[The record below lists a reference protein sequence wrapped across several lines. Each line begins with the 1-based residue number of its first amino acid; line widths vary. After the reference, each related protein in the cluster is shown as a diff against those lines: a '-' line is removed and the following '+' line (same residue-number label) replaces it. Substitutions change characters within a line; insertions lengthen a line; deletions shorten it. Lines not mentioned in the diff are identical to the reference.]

1 LYAPA
6 VGPGGDMFRSRFRK
20 KKDDAVSGFLGSQT
34 EFTGKLAFSG
44 VVHLDGNFEGEI
56 ISRGT
61 LVVGGESVIHAQI
74 FSNVLKVA
82 GEVHGDLNATER
94 IELYP
99 PAKVY
104 GSIRTPSLIVEEG
117 VIFEGNCRMSSVP
130 AEVPSL
136 LGPEE
141 DSANEDEPLEA
152 ISAHAWSP
160 TYEEDA
166 DMGPDPP
173 KEVPLPK
180 LDGS

>member
-1 LYAPA
+1 MYAPP
-6 VGPGGDMFRSRFRK
+6 VGPGGDMFRSRLRK
-20 KKDDAVSGFLGSQT
+20 KKEDAVSGFLGSQT

-44 VVHLDGNFEGEI
+44 VVHLDGNFDGEI

-61 LVVGGESVIHAQI
+61 LVVGGESVIRAQI
-74 FSNVLKVA
+74 YSNILKIA

-117 VIFEGNCRMSSVP
+117 VIFEGNCRMSSIP
-130 AEVPSL
+130 AEVPAL
-136 LGPEE
+136 LEPED
-141 DSANEDEPLEA
+141 DSAPEVEA

-160 TYEEDA
+160 TYEDDED
-166 DMGPDPP
+166 MSQPP
-173 KEVPLPK
+173 PEETSLPK
-180 LDGS
+180 LD